1 MLLYSRWE
9 RHIVFLLPSTERVQE
24 KDGVLVAQLEE
35 LLSGVLEEEHV
46 SVVEG
51 ISHLESVEGVASSL
65 LGDVVDLSRG
75 HSVLIVSI
83 IELNLSG
90 EGHALSGDQEVA
102 LFHDI
107 FDFVVLLGEGS
118 KSSSGNFFLSVSEE
132 DGFFDDG
139 EHIFGDLG
147 ALQGKSLLALELL
160 SLLGG
165 DVLSDGDGEQVLLGG
180 GSVGQGVHLQDF
192 QELHLIHEL
201 SQRICPSL
209 ADGLEVLNLLFI
221 QIDGRKF
228 LKSGLFLG
236 GGGLDERLSDGVLL
250 VVLEDSVIFQS
261 LENQVDA
268 LVEGELAG
276 GDVHLWVFRGFVWVR
291 DSSEVG
297 DDSSSGLLV
306 ESLNI
311 SLFTGVER

>member
-51 ISHLESVEGVASSL
+51 ISDLESVEGVASSL

-180 GSVGQGVHLQDF
+180 CSVSQGVHLQD
-192 QELHLIHEL
+192 
-201 SQRICPSL
+201 
-209 ADGLEVLNLLFI
+209 
-221 QIDGRKF
+221 
-228 LKSGLFLG
+228 
-236 GGGLDERLSDGVLL
+236 
-250 VVLEDSVIFQS
+250 
-261 LENQVDA
+261 
-268 LVEGELAG
+268 
-276 GDVHLWVFRGFVWVR
+276 
-291 DSSEVG
+291 
-297 DDSSSGLLV
+297 
-306 ESLNI
+306 
-311 SLFTGVER
+311 